1 MRPPPLDDRSLS
13 PVVGVALIIVIT
25 VLLSSFGAYFM
36 FGLSQQT
43 ESAPEVRFE
52 VVKTEQPLEYRLI
65 HESGDKINGDR
76 VEIRGTASEKPITDT
91 EFGSGERVSLY
102 PTQETVEIV
111 WFNDHGESFVLK
123 RFEAEETAPEPN
135 RGCAYVQ
142 KLKTN
147 GNSGVNPDPGTVIN
161 CDIVAGGDIGIP
173 DNVVVLGRV
182 EANGHGIDIGNSE
195 IYGPVSADGP
205 VDLTGGA
212 TVYGSVTASGDV
224 NMQGSTVAGRID
236 TTSSGAAVDLDGG
249 TVKGDIVSGGDF
261 NVDGSGRI
269 EGNVVSDSGNIDVDP
284 STITGHV
291 YGSLSCSGAT
301 INGESCSEYTAKP
314 VSAYG

>member
-1 MRPPPLDDRSLS
+1 MALFVDDRGLS
-13 PVVGVALIIVIT
+13 PVIGVSLLVVIV
-25 VLLSSFGAYFM
+25 VLLSSVGAYFL
-36 FGLSQQT
+36 FGLSDTT
-43 ESAPEVRFE
+43 EPAPEVVFE
-52 VVKTEQPLEYRLI
+52 FEETDRPLEHRLI
-65 HESGDKINGDR
+65 HESGKQLDGERI
-76 VEIRGTASEKPITDT
+76 EIRGVASESAISDDR
-91 EFGSGERVSLY
+91 FAAGERVSLY
-102 PTQETVEIV
+102 PTDETVRVV
-111 WFNDHGESFVLK
+111 WFNDHGESFILQE
-123 RFEAEETAPEPN
+123 FEAEETAPEPN

-182 EANGHGIDIGNSE
+182 QANGHGIDIGNSE

-205 VDLTGGA
+205 VDLTGGG

-224 NMQGSTVAGRID
+224 NMQGSTVAGRIE

-249 TVKGDIVSGGDF
+249 TVRGDIISGGDF
-261 NVDGSGRI
+261 DVDGSGRI